1 MSFQLAT
8 FAAASENGKDA
19 PEAIILNDATVAL
32 FSGHRI
38 GRLQATAF
46 RYYPGLQ
53 RPSEDG
59 TMREKTV
66 NIPTADGQMET
77 FVVHPQESGPFAPVI
92 IYMDVWGLR
101 TELCDIARKV
111 AVVGYYV
118 LLPDL
123 YYRQG
128 RIRHEW
134 RDADGRMISLPKL
147 DSARQAKVLAPARHL
162 SNATVVAD
170 SAALLDFIGR
180 GEPVRHGAV
189 GSIGYCM
196 GGQFVIRA
204 AAAYPERFLANACLH
219 GSQLVTDREDSPH
232 RLIRRLRGELYCG
245 FAEKDPQAT
254 PCIRAALDEAIAEC
268 PVEYRAVVHAGAEH
282 GYALPDRDIHDKHAA
297 NRDWELIFAMFRRQ
311 LSAP

>member
-1 MSFQLAT
+1 
-8 FAAASENGKDA
+8 
-19 PEAIILNDATVAL
+19 
-32 FSGHRI
+32 
-38 GRLQATAF
+38 
-46 RYYPGLQ
+46 
-53 RPSEDG
+53 
-59 TMREKTV
+59 MREKTV

-77 FVVHPQESGPFAPVI
+77 FVVHPQESGPFAAVI

-101 TELCDIARKV
+101 PELCDIARKV

-123 YYRQG
+123 YYRHG
-128 RIRHEW
+128 RIRHGW
-134 RDADGRMISLPKL
+134 RDADGRMISLHKL
-147 DSARQAKVLAPARHL
+147 DAARQAEVLAPARHL

-180 GEPVRHGAV
+180 SEVVHHGAV

-219 GSQLVTDREDSPH
+219 GAPLVTDREDSPH
-232 RLIRRLRGELYCG
+232 RLVRRLRGELYCG

-254 PCIRAALDEAIAEC
+254 PSIRAALDEAIAEC

>member
-1 MSFQLAT
+1 
-8 FAAASENGKDA
+8 
-19 PEAIILNDATVAL
+19 
-32 FSGHRI
+32 
-38 GRLQATAF
+38 
-46 RYYPGLQ
+46 
-53 RPSEDG
+53 
-59 TMREKTV
+59 MREKTV
-66 NIPTADGQMET
+66 NIPTADGQMGT
-77 FVVHPQESGPFAPVI
+77 FVVHPEESGPFAPVI

-111 AVVGYYV
+111 AVIGYYV

-147 DSARQAKVLAPARHL
+147 DSARQAEVLAPARHL

-180 GEPVRHGAV
+180 GEPVLHGAV

-219 GSQLVTDREDSPH
+219 GTQLE
-232 RLIRRLRGELYCG
+232 
-245 FAEKDPQAT
+245 
-254 PCIRAALDEAIAEC
+254 
-268 PVEYRAVVHAGAEH
+268 
-282 GYALPDRDIHDKHAA
+282 
-297 NRDWELIFAMFRRQ
+297 
-311 LSAP
+311 

>member
-1 MSFQLAT
+1 
-8 FAAASENGKDA
+8 
-19 PEAIILNDATVAL
+19 V
-32 FSGHRI
+32 
-38 GRLQATAF
+38 
-46 RYYPGLQ
+46 
-53 RPSEDG
+53 
-59 TMREKTV
+59 REKTV
-66 NIPTADGQMET
+66 SIPTADGQMET
-77 FVVHPQESGPFAPVI
+77 FVVHPEESGPFAPVI

-101 TELCDIARKV
+101 PELCNIARKV

-147 DSARQAKVLAPARHL
+147 DSARQAEVLAPARHL

-204 AAAYPERFLANACLH
+204 AAAYPERFLANAYLH
-219 GSQLVTDREDSPH
+219 GGQLVTDREDSPH
-232 RLIRRLRGELYCG
+232 RLVRRLRGELYCG

-254 PCIRAALDEAIAEC
+254 PSIRAALDEAIAEC
-268 PVEYRAVVHAGAEH
+268 PVEYQAVVHPPRSRHPRQA
-282 GYALPDRDIHDKHAA
+282 
-297 NRDWELIFAMFRRQ
+297 RRQ
-311 LSAP
+311 PRLGADFRNVPAPALDTVVDELTPYFTHEPADPIRRERENSRRLPHSMTGKGHLRP